1 MIMIDSKSKHVK
13 SFLQKPDLHNR
24 WDSSYYIPENEKFYE
39 QAFTYITN
47 YLNAPP
53 NSTIL
58 DAGCGSCEHS
68 VRLANRGFFVH
79 AVDFSES
86 VLKRGK
92 AKVKAK
98 GLEPKV
104 RIQTKD
110 LCALS
115 FQNNSFQYILCWG
128 VLMHIPDVG
137 AAISELARV
146 LKPDGMLVVGEN
158 NMYSLQAM
166 ARLCLRRLLK
176 KEEDVRRTPE
186 GIEYWWA
193 VSDTD
198 LIMSRHSNMRKLI
211 DMFRTNGLVV
221 RKRLASQFTDLYTR
235 FSSRMVNRLIHA
247 LNDVWFRHVK
257 SPHLAIGNILIFQKE

>member
-1 MIMIDSKSKHVK
+1 MFDSKSKHVK
-13 SFLQKPDLHNR
+13 SFLQKPDIHNR

-79 AVDFSES
+79 SVDFSES

-158 NMYSLQAM
+158 NMYSLQGM
-166 ARLCLRRLLK
+166 ARLCLRRFLK
-176 KEEDVRRTPE
+176 KKEVVRRTPE
-186 GIEYWWA
+186 GIEYWWS

-211 DMFRTNGLVV
+211 DMFRTNGLIV

-235 FSSRMVNRLIHA
+235 FPSRMVNRLIHA
-247 LNDVWFRHVK
+247 LNDVWFFHVK